1 MSRSPLQFI
10 LSDFNLRLPVNISY
24 DSYIFQLI
32 KILTVVIF
40 VLGLVLV
47 VRVSIKIFLFWKKIH
62 EEQVLLE
69 ILPLRKTEQIPYTTQ
84 QLFLLIHGLAKQRSW
99 FQRIINET
107 KNYSFEIVS
116 SKEGGIRYLI
126 RVNKEDASIVK
137 HELLAYLS
145 GMTIKEVS
153 DYAIPQ
159 QNVKNSSIVEFAF
172 TNHFAFPLKSQNS
185 LENHDPIAYLT
196 GAMTKLEPNELITFQ
211 VVTTPLQKSSTRDIQ
226 TITSLIYQNKEL
238 ATNLKSLKNGH
249 SLQPVFK
256 FILFIFL
263 NLLFLPVEVLIFIF
277 SEGKEG
283 PFLSSLLSER
293 RKKVDNVYQQ
303 ELEKQVKNKL
313 DQQLFNT
320 TIRLLVTSP
329 SKSRRST
336 RIKGIVASLSSYT
349 NSSYQ
354 SLRRKRIF
362 SVLLVKRLH
371 FYFFKN
377 RLHGLFNNPI
387 LSVTEIADIYH
398 LPYTS
403 TTKTEDLVKQQ
414 SKELPAPLT
423 LKQSKDL
430 DVYFGQN
437 IYGGTTTKI
446 GLNLEE
452 RRRHMYIIG
461 ATGTGKSTLL
471 SSMIK
476 QDIEHNKGLAII
488 DPHGDLIDKILNLI
502 PNNRI
507 NNVVYFNPDDIANP
521 IALNL
526 LELTPGL
533 SEDDALREKE
543 FIAESIISLFHKLY
557 PSNYAPRMEYIL
569 RNTIYTAFTIPDATL
584 FTVYKLLSNTPYQ
597 KSVTNFLDDENLK
610 DFWTY
615 EFGKAGDYQKVQ
627 MISPVTNKIGRFL
640 FSPTAKRILEQPRS
654 SINFD
659 DIMDSGKILLCNLS
673 KGKLGEDTSE
683 LFGIMLMTKIQLAAL
698 KRARVDDEHRKD
710 FYLYVDEFQNF
721 ATPAFAQI
729 LSEARKYRLNAI
741 LAHQTTAQVE
751 DKSLINITLANTG
764 TVICF
769 RTANPDDERL
779 LLPQFYPYVTQ
790 GEIASLPSFHF
801 YIKINA
807 LTSEE
812 PFSGETVPLTITI
825 NKDRVGKV
833 IVASQTN
840 YAKPYVNNKKTLTPP
855 INRAT
860 RQASKIH

>member
-10 LSDFNLRLPVNISY
+10 LTDFHSLWPVNISY
-24 DSYIFQLI
+24 YSYALYLT
-32 KILTVVIF
+32 KIVSVVIF
-40 VLGLVLV
+40 ILSMVFVIRGL
-47 VRVSIKIFLFWKKIH
+47 IKLLLFRKKIR
-62 EEQVLLE
+62 EKQVLLE

-99 FQRIINET
+99 LQRFVNET
-107 KNYSFEIVS
+107 KNYTFEIAS
-116 SKEGGIRYLI
+116 SKEEGIRYLI
-126 RVNKEDASIVK
+126 RVNEEDASIVK

-145 GMTIKEVS
+145 GMTIKEVA
-153 DYAIPQ
+153 DYIQP
-159 QNVKNSSIVEFAF
+159 NLNPKDSSIVEFAF
-172 TNHFAFPLKSQNS
+172 TNHFAFPLKSQSS

-196 GAMTKLEPNELITFQ
+196 GAMTKLESNELVAFQ
-211 VVTTPLQKSSTRDIQ
+211 VVATPVQKSSTKDIQ
-226 TITSLIYQNKEL
+226 TVTSLIYRNKEL
-238 ATNLKSLKNGH
+238 ITNLKQLKNGY
-249 SLQPVFK
+249 SVQPAIK
-256 FILFIFL
+256 FILFLFL
-263 NLLFLPVEVLIFIF
+263 NLLFLPIGLLIFVF
-277 SEGKEG
+277 SEGQEG
-283 PFLSSLLSER
+283 PFLSSLLIGR
-293 RKKVDNVYQQ
+293 QRKVDNVYQQ
-303 ELEKQVKNKL
+303 ELEKQVKGKL

-320 TIRLLVTSP
+320 TIRLLVTST
-329 SKSRRST
+329 SKLRRGSRV
-336 RIKGIVASLSSYT
+336 KGVIASLSSYT

-354 SLRRKRIF
+354 ALRRKRILN
-362 SVLLVKRLH
+362 VLLVKRLH
-371 FYFFKN
+371 FYLFKN
-377 RLHGLFNNPI
+377 RLHGLTNNPI

-398 LPYTS
+398 LPFTS

-423 LKQSKDL
+423 LKQSNDL

-437 IYGGTTTKI
+437 TYGGTTTKI

-471 SSMIK
+471 TSMIK
-476 QDIEHNKGLAII
+476 QDIDHGKGLAVI
-488 DPHGDLIDKILNLI
+488 DPHGDLIEKILNLI
-502 PNNRI
+502 PEQRI
-507 NNVVYFNPDDIANP
+507 NDVIYFNPDDIANP

-569 RNTIYTAFTIPDATL
+569 RNTIYTAFTIPSATL

-610 DFWTY
+610 DFWNF

-640 FSPTAKRILEQPRS
+640 FSPTAKRILEQSKS

-659 DIMDSGKILLCNLS
+659 NIMDSGKILLCNLS

-683 LFGIMLMTKIQLAAL
+683 LFGVMLMTKIQLAAL

-741 LAHQTTAQVE
+741 MAHQTTAQLE

-779 LLPQFYPYVTQ
+779 LLPQFYPYATQ

-812 PFSGETVPLTITI
+812 PFSGETVPI
-825 NKDRVGKV
+825 NIINDSERVKKV
-833 IVASQTN
+833 VATSQVN
-840 YAKPYVNNKKTLTPP
+840 FAKPYVNNKKPLTRLNKSFPK
-855 INRAT
+855 
-860 RQASKIH
+860 QVSKIH